1 MMCDICCSVNL
12 SGAISQTVE
21 CVLLLSVW
29 PQVGPDRRRLRL
41 NSYGVSY
48 FLSPAMVCVYITMDM
63 ATSKVGQTD
72 TETRYVLYFAIVT
85 CCV

>member
-1 MMCDICCSVNL
+1 MTFAVLSVNL
-12 SGAISQTVE
+12 SGAISPTVE

-29 PQVGPDRRRLRL
+29 PQAGPDI
-41 NSYGVSY
+41 NSYGVYY
-48 FLSPAMVCVYITMDM
+48 FLSPTMVCVYITMDM

>member
-1 MMCDICCSVNL
+1 MCFVTVGVAARRAGLMESEAKFVWCFVF
-12 SGAISQTVE
+12 ISPT
-21 CVLLLSVW
+21 
-29 PQVGPDRRRLRL
+29 
-41 NSYGVSY
+41 
-48 FLSPAMVCVYITMDM
+48 MVCVYITMDM